1 MRGRTVSRSGRPSFT
16 RAGDVQKDA
25 ALDSENMKKRSGT
38 NVTHRI
44 AQIVVETLRDLE
56 YKLLLGTRSQ
66 VWAVEPVRITYG
78 EAER

>member
-1 MRGRTVSRSGRPSFT
+1 
-16 RAGDVQKDA
+16 
-25 ALDSENMKKRSGT
+25 MKKRSGT

-78 EAER
+78 EPER